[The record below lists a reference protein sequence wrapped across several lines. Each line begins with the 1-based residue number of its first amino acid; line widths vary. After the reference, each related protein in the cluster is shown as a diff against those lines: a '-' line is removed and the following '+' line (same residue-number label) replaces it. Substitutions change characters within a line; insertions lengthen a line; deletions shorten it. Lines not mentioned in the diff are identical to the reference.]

1 MPEALEGEQ
10 TPGSSRFGCRTF
22 AILSA
27 GLMLLVLMGAAHFL
41 FGDGLSGL
49 GQDSDLNDE
58 GLGTGDVQVTLRW
71 SNAADLDLYVTDP
84 IGEEIW
90 FNHRTSN
97 SGGKLDVDANANCA
111 ERKLDP
117 IENVF
122 WPTGLAPSG
131 EYQVFVNYFAACEN
145 AGPTRI
151 EVVVKNNAE
160 IVTTF
165 TDTINPKDGHIF
177 ITNFIH

>member
-1 MPEALEGEQ
+1 
-10 TPGSSRFGCRTF
+10 
-22 AILSA
+22 
-27 GLMLLVLMGAAHFL
+27 MLLAAMGAAYYL
-41 FGDGLSGL
+41 FGDGRSGP
-49 GQDSDLNDE
+49 GQDPDQNDD

-71 SNAADLDLYVTDP
+71 SNAADLDLYVRDP
-84 IGEEIW
+84 LGEEIW

-97 SGGKLDVDANANCA
+97 SGGKLDVDANANCT

-131 EYQVFVNYFAACEN
+131 EYRVFVNYFAVCEN

-151 EVVVKNNAE
+151 EVVVKNDAE
-160 IVTTF
+160 IVTTY
-165 TDTINPKDGHIF
+165 TDTINPEDGHIF